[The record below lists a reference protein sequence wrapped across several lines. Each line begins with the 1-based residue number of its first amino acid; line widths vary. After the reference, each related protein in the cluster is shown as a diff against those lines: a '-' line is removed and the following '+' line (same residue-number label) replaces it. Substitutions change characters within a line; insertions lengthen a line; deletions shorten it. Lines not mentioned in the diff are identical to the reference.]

1 MDVMSWNMGY
11 WKPSHY
17 RTIENRRRQWA
28 LVAALSP
35 DVALLQ
41 ECRPED
47 LAALAPGWLAD
58 MYDVV
63 GAIPDRWTACSAILA
78 RKELGAAPIDP
89 ARLPEENRRWLAYL
103 SGYVAAAELVVGDE
117 RVSVAS
123 VHAIAKEIVDPAVTD
138 ADHERLRREALE
150 RAWHNDLAAAALTPW
165 LAERFVVGG
174 DWNNALLFDTN
185 YPGGAEGGVGGSAAF
200 FGGRSAAGWED
211 SMRRFHTEEVRTYL
225 DPSSDAYELDRIFTD
240 PVLHDGLVA
249 CRVHDDE
256 LVRGLSDHAPLIASF
271 TL

>member
-89 ARLPEENRRWLAYL
+89 ARLPEENRR
-103 SGYVAAAELVVGDE
+103 
-117 RVSVAS
+117 
-123 VHAIAKEIVDPAVTD
+123 
-138 ADHERLRREALE
+138 
-150 RAWHNDLAAAALTPW
+150 
-165 LAERFVVGG
+165 
-174 DWNNALLFDTN
+174 
-185 YPGGAEGGVGGSAAF
+185 
-200 FGGRSAAGWED
+200 
-211 SMRRFHTEEVRTYL
+211 
-225 DPSSDAYELDRIFTD
+225 SDAYELDRIFTD